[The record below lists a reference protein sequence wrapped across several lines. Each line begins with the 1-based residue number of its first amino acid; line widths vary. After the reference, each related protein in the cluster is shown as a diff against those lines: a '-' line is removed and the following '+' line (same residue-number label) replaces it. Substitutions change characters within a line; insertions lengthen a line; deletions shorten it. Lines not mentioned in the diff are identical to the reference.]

1 MIVCPHGRPIA
12 QELGAAC
19 GLFARCLRHR
29 VAADARLQGCS
40 RNKKLGNLLLAYMR
54 LLLQGQFRGSIV
66 ASMSACHAED
76 PGSIPG
82 SGVVSLPH
90 ALVFFEWLRCER
102 KCARVCKEKEA

>member
-40 RNKKLGNLLLAYMR
+40 RKKLAKMLLAYMR

-82 SGVVSLPH
+82 RGVVSLPH
-90 ALVFFEWLRCER
+90 ALVVFEGLRC
-102 KCARVCKEKEA
+102 